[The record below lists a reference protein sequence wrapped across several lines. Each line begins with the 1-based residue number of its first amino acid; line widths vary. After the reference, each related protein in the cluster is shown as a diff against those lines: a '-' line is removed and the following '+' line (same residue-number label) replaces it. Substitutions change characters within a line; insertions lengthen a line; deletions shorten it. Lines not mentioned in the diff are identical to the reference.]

1 MMDSDKLVHFLIIY
15 NHGLRKLE
23 QEIEEFSDPAAAT
36 HAYEQSEADYSRS
49 DDVEVVLL
57 GSDSIET
64 VKRTHPNYFEDWS
77 DLEERGRFEQLLAR
91 H

>member
-1 MMDSDKLVHFLIIY
+1 MKSDKLVHFLIIY
-15 NHGLRKLE
+15 NHRDRKLE
-23 QEIEEFSDPAAAT
+23 QEIDRFTDPAEAT
-36 HAYEQSEADYSRS
+36 VAYEQSEARYSKT

-64 VKRTHPNYFEDWS
+64 VKRTHPNYFESFD
-77 DLEERGRFEQLLAR
+77 DFHGDMGGFEQLLAR